1 MAAANSV
8 ILQTPLFG
16 GQIIP
21 VGQPL
26 MFVVSNVELVSEEQ
40 KVKFIAEVFI
50 GTNHPDV
57 TQTTDLIGTF
67 KTTPNNAGVGMF
79 DMSNVLESYVD
90 SDHLMTRGSQYKTL
104 EASDDQG
111 NQRYPVQL
119 VDKFSRNYNMLRYL
133 VIRFSVEYL
142 GADDG
147 VNPIDTT
154 IVRTSV
160 GSDIRSRFFQIFNG
174 YLKFTDEIK
183 RSSSG
188 LNTGFGYDMDKFSL
202 TGASSSALTNSPTAQ
217 YANIDDYGTL
227 SFWTESSQDLYR
239 MRLAYNPTS
248 GGGSVEY
255 VERTADNG
263 AYNQWSVSSRRQIL
277 HFGCYPANLRNW
289 SSTFNALV
297 AAGTM
302 EGGSITITAYSLA
315 GIIAQTYTIN
325 INCPNTKG
333 YESIRLCWLNQ
344 WGAWDYYTFTKKSTK
359 TLSTKGTTYNQLG
372 GSWNM
377 HRYYPE
383 GYKGGKKSFRV
394 NTTEKIQMNTGFVS
408 EDDTIMFEEL
418 INSPEVYVLDG
429 YDSTDSTYSL
439 LTKYVTPARITTSS
453 FTRKTIA
460 NDKLM
465 QYTFE
470 VEKSKTFRTQAV

>member
-1 MAAANSV
+1 MAAANTE
-8 ILQTPLFG
+8 ILQTPLFEP
-16 GQIIP
+16 QIIP
-21 VGQPL
+21 VGQSL
-26 MFVVSNVELVSEEQ
+26 MFVVSNVQLVSTEQ

-50 GTNHPDV
+50 GNSPPDT
-57 TQTTDLIGTF
+57 TQTTDLIGIF

-79 DMSNVLESYVD
+79 DVSNVVESYVT
-90 SDHLMTRGSQYKTL
+90 SDHLITSGGQYKTL
-104 EASDDQG
+104 DASNSLG
-111 NQRYPVQL
+111 NQRYPIQL
-119 VDKFSRNYNMLRYL
+119 VDKFSRSYNVLRYL

-147 VNPIDTT
+147 VNTVDANL
-154 IVRTSV
+154 VRTSV
-160 GSDIRSRFFQIFNG
+160 GSDIRSGLFKIFNG
-174 YLKFTDEIK
+174 YLKFTDQIK

-188 LNTGFGYDMDKFSL
+188 LNTGFGYDMFRFKL
-202 TGASSSALTNSPTAQ
+202 TGSSSSALTNAPTTQ
-217 YANIDDYGTL
+217 FANIDDYGTL
-227 SFWTESSQDLYR
+227 SFSTENDDLYR
-239 MRLAYNPTS
+239 IQLTYNPTS
-248 GGGSVEY
+248 GGSSVEY
-255 VERTADNG
+255 VERTGNNG
-263 AYNQWSVSSRRQIL
+263 AYNNWSVSSKRQIL

-297 AAGTM
+297 SAGTM
-302 EGGSITITAYSLA
+302 QGGSIDIIAYSLS
-315 GIIAQTYTIN
+315 GIIAKTYTIN
-325 INCPNTKG
+325 VNCTNTKG

-359 TLSTKGTTYNQLG
+359 TLSTKGSTYNQLG

-383 GYKGGKKSFRV
+383 GYKGGKKAFRV
-394 NTTEKIQMNTGFVS
+394 NTTEKIQMNTGFVT
-408 EDDTIMFEEL
+408 EDDTVMFEEL

-429 YDSTDSTYSL
+429 FDSTDSTYSL
-439 LTKYVTPARITTSS
+439 LTNYVTPARVTTSS